1 MKKIGLLLLFL
12 TVLSGSLP
20 VFAEEQYYY
29 TDDVV
34 PPLTLPP
41 TFCAVRFSDPNISDA
56 HEKMYELTKK
66 AVFDWR
72 DKLID
77 HTGNVEGWD
86 FKYKEVNSWEI
97 EERTPNLGC
106 DVPIYFTTTYY
117 FEEGER
123 GVTEFYSD
131 GSAIVTISYVS
142 ALIDV
147 KKLIQDPDSVSS
159 DPNSILIID
168 KNKMAPD
175 VESVIKHEIGHVL
188 RLDHPSLN
196 PNEFEF
202 SSERTEFVPP
212 SIMFSPVNLNGE
224 ILDKLVLDITRDH
237 PELELMDFSSLM
249 YSGVSERNLRDV
261 ANKIFNSPTSSIIRD
276 YDIRSVVNLYG
287 ENGISGS
294 YNPLLTQTQDFS
306 DFTSPS
312 YSGNE
317 ITEENFVNVGA
328 TTTTANPG
336 VLPTTY
342 VGFVILAI
350 VFLATI
356 YAIIKIR
363 RRRSNYNNNNYSSS
377 STNVK
382 NTSSIQPED
391 KTDVVLET
399 YNSASSPHS
408 KKCPYCNRRL
418 EDFDKPRKCNNCDN
432 LVT

>member
-1 MKKIGLLLLFL
+1 MLI
-12 TVLSGSLP
+12 SGSLP

-29 TDDVV
+29 TDDV
-34 PPLTLPP
+34 PPLTSPP
-41 TFCAVRFSDPNISDA
+41 TFCAVRFSDPNIPDA

-72 DKLID
+72 TKLID
-77 HTGNVEGWD
+77 HTGNVGGWD

-97 EERTPNLGC
+97 EEKEASNMGC

-123 GVTEFYSD
+123 GVAEYYSD

-168 KNKMAPD
+168 KNKIAPD

-237 PELELMDFSSLM
+237 PELEPMDFSSLM

-261 ANKIFNSPTSSIIRD
+261 ANKIFNSPTSSVISD

-287 ENGISGS
+287 ENGISS
-294 YNPLLTQTQDFS
+294 RYNHLPTQTQDFS
-306 DFTSPS
+306 DFPSLSSPS

-317 ITEENFVNVGA
+317 IAEENSVNVG
-328 TTTTANPG
+328 TTTMSNSAMIPD
-336 VLPTTY
+336 Y
-342 VGFVILAI
+342 I
-350 VFLATI
+350 VFIIPTIIFLVAI
-356 YAIIKIR
+356 YAIIKVR
-363 RRRSNYNNNNYSSS
+363 RHRSNYNNYYSS

-391 KTDVVLET
+391 KTDVALET

-418 EDFDKPRKCNNCDN
+418 TDFDKPRKCNNCNN